1 MVYSKPFRTIK
12 NRVRKGKMGVKNLL
26 FSSRKQVFGHEKMAS
41 GQPSRKLKWCKMQAV
56 FLKTD

>member
-26 FSSRKQVFGHEKMAS
+26 FSSKSRFLGVKKQRVGNQLES
-41 GQPSRKLKWCKMQAV
+41 
-56 FLKTD
+56 

>member
-1 MVYSKPFRTIK
+1 MAE
-12 NRVRKGKMGVKNLL
+12 KGKITIVRWL
-26 FSSRKQVFGHEKMAS
+26 FSGKKQVFEHEKMAS